1 MTIQGRMKLDD
12 NGFIQ
17 AFGEE
22 EESECEHLRRIALR
36 HAQNIQALFGNQQN
50 EKARTHTSTNLD
62 R

>member
-22 EESECEHLRRIALR
+22 EESECEYLRRIALR
-36 HAQNIQALFGNQQN
+36 HAQALFGNQQN
-50 EKARTHTSTNLD
+50 EKARTHT
-62 R
+62 